1 MTMDEKLD
9 LLLMNQQEMH
19 GDILEMG
26 KDIAELQKG
35 QVEMRRDIAELQK
48 DQTEMGKDIA
58 KMQND
63 ITEIKKDQVEMGKD
77 ITKMQND
84 ITEIKK
90 DQVEMGRDITQMQND
105 ITEIKKDQ
113 VEMGRDIAELQKDQ
127 AEVCRNVFALQETT
141 DKMQSSI
148 NGLKMTLENET
159 NFNIQLLA
167 ENHGNLIDKLNQ
179 AIPAVNRNLVM
190 EVQFTSL
197 RMRIEKLEKDVMG
210 LKKETI
216 PA

>member
-77 ITKMQND
+77 ITK
-84 ITEIKK
+84 
-90 DQVEMGRDITQMQND
+90 MQND

>member
-35 QVEMRRDIAELQK
+35 QTEMRKDIAELQK
-48 DQTEMGKDIA
+48 DQTEMR
-58 KMQND
+58 
-63 ITEIKKDQVEMGKD
+63 KD

-90 DQVEMGRDITQMQND
+90 DQVEMRKDITKMQND

-113 VEMGRDIAELQKDQ
+113 VETRRDITKLQKNQ

-148 NGLKMTLENET
+148 SGLKMMLENET

-197 RMRIEKLEKDVMG
+197 RMRIEKLEKDVIG

>member
-35 QVEMRRDIAELQK
+35 QTEMRKDIAELQK
-48 DQTEMGKDIA
+48 G
-58 KMQND
+58 
-63 ITEIKKDQVEMGKD
+63 QVEMRKD

-90 DQVEMGRDITQMQND
+90 DQVEMRKDITKMQND

-113 VEMGRDIAELQKDQ
+113 VETRRDITKLQKNQ

>member
-1 MTMDEKLD
+1 M
-9 LLLMNQQEMH
+9 
-19 GDILEMG
+19 GRDITQMQNDITEIK
-26 KDIAELQKG
+26 KD
-35 QVEMRRDIAELQK
+35 QVEMGRDITQMQNDITEIKK
-48 DQTEMGKDIA
+48 DQVEMGRDITQ
-58 KMQND
+58 MQND

-77 ITKMQND
+77 IAKMQND

>member
-1 MTMDEKLD
+1 
-9 LLLMNQQEMH
+9 
-19 GDILEMG
+19 
-26 KDIAELQKG
+26 
-35 QVEMRRDIAELQK
+35 
-48 DQTEMGKDIA
+48 
-58 KMQND
+58 
-63 ITEIKKDQVEMGKD
+63 
-77 ITKMQND
+77 
-84 ITEIKK
+84 
-90 DQVEMGRDITQMQND
+90 
-105 ITEIKKDQ
+105 
-113 VEMGRDIAELQKDQ
+113 
-127 AEVCRNVFALQETT
+127 
-141 DKMQSSI
+141 MQSSI

>member
-35 QVEMRRDIAELQK
+35 QTEMRKDIAELQK
-48 DQTEMGKDIA
+48 GQVEMRKDIT
-58 KMQND
+58 KMQNG
-63 ITEIKKDQVEMGKD
+63 ITEIKKDQVEMRRD
-77 ITKMQND
+77 ITK
-84 ITEIKK
+84 
-90 DQVEMGRDITQMQND
+90 
-105 ITEIKKDQ
+105 
-113 VEMGRDIAELQKDQ
+113 LQKNQ
-127 AEVCRNVFALQETT
+127 TEVCRNVFALQETT

-148 NGLKMTLENET
+148 SGLKMTLENET

-197 RMRIEKLEKDVMG
+197 RMRIEKLEKDVIG

>member
-58 KMQND
+58 
-63 ITEIKKDQVEMGKD
+63 
-77 ITKMQND
+77 KMQND